1 MEKRLMN
8 LEPCA
13 VRTAG
18 EGAHNMMSNAAR
30 DCSPGTPAPDDRKAF
45 TKMLSRGYQWADSSH
60 TH

>member
-18 EGAHNMMSNAAR
+18 EGAHNMMSNVTR
-30 DCSPGTPAPDDRKAF
+30 DCSPGTPAPDD
-45 TKMLSRGYQWADSSH
+45 QWADSSH